1 MGSFEDHGPGA
12 PMGDYLLAEAIARR
26 IAARATEAGTPCL
39 LAPTLPFG
47 GADWFGPV
55 PGAIALAPATIRAV
69 IHDMLAALLRHRCTR
84 LIIVNGHG
92 GNAAPIHE
100 ATLAIRQ
107 RDGVII
113 PSLYLWKIATAWLP
127 PGNSGHTTGHTADP
141 VLAIARHLFPDLC
154 PPLAIPPTTAAPP
167 PTLLGLPIT
176 GFGTATLDDAPIDL
190 PLDYTDIAPT
200 LTAATT
206 ANGATLTERL
216 VTLGTKLAT
225 KLANTTT
232 TRKE

>member
-26 IAARATEAGTPCL
+26 IAARATAAGTACL

-69 IHDMLAALLRHRCTR
+69 IADMLDALLRHGCTR

-100 ATLAIRQ
+100 ATLAVRR

-113 PSLYLWKIATAWLP
+113 PSLYLWKVATAWLP
-127 PGNSGHTTGHTADP
+127 AGSTGHAADP
-141 VLAIARHLFPDLC
+141 VVAIARHLFPNFC
-154 PPLAIPPTTAAPP
+154 PAIAPAPATAPV
-167 PTLLGLPIT
+167 PTLLGLPVT
-176 GFGTATLDDAPIDL
+176 GFGTAALDDAPIDL
-190 PLDYTDIAPT
+190 PLDYADIAPT
-200 LTAATT
+200 LSPGSSADGAA
-206 ANGATLTERL
+206 LTERL
-216 VTLGTKLAT
+216 VALGVKLVGKLAPPS
-225 KLANTTT
+225 A
-232 TRKE
+232 RSEA